1 MNYQDYLNEAKQSAL
16 ALRSDIL
23 RDVLDYGNNLDDSI
37 EEHVRQMADNLCI
50 YTADV
55 RDVVRALED
64 AYVLDDYTDLV
75 YPEESREAQNVA
87 IAYEFWS
94 SHIRQ
99 EVEDLFEIREGET
112 A

>member
-1 MNYQDYLNEAKQSAL
+1 MNYQDYLNEAKQAAL

-23 RDVLDYGNNLDDSI
+23 RDVLEYGNRLDDSI
-37 EEHVRQMADNLCI
+37 EEHVWQMADNLCI

-64 AYVLDDYTDLV
+64 AGVLDDYTDLV
-75 YPEESREAQNVA
+75 YPEATREEQNIS
-87 IAYEFWS
+87 IAYDFWNI
-94 SHIRQ
+94 HIRQ
-99 EVEDLFEIREGET
+99 EVEDLFEAEEAI

>member
-1 MNYQDYLNEAKQSAL
+1 MDYQDYLNEAKQAAL
-16 ALRSDIL
+16 TLRSDIL
-23 RDVLDYGNNLDDSI
+23 RDVLEYGNSLDDSI

-64 AYVLDDYTDLV
+64 ADVVDDYSELV
-75 YPEESREAQNVA
+75 YPEASREEQNVS

-94 SHIRQ
+94 VHIWQ
-99 EVEDLFEIREGET
+99 EVNDLFEVEGME